1 MSILAWI
8 QHYVETLPR
17 EKPCLSFTLLDY
29 GLQVAIDQAL
39 SRLASAG
46 KIVKFTPGVY
56 TQLGQNRYVGETPRH
71 HLKSIKLLQPKQA
84 LWPRFT
90 GMETTR
96 QFGFRL

>member
-56 TQLGQNRYVGETPRH
+56 TQLGQNRYVGETPPAPFKIDKAIAAKTSSMAQIH
-71 HLKSIKLLQPKQA
+71 GDGNHKTI
-84 LWPRFT
+84 WI
-90 GMETTR
+90 
-96 QFGFRL
+96 